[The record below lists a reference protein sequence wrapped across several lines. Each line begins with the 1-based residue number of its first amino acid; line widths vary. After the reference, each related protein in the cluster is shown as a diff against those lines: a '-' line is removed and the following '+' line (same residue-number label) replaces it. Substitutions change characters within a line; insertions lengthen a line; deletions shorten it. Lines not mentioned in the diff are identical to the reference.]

1 MNENSMLVP
10 KRRQIRRLACRA
22 VTASL
27 LTVPAMFLLLQGT
40 VYAPVDSHVNFRR
53 IRRSL
58 NSDHWTSQDT
68 LKETNEGVGAGQEI
82 ILCGPLS

>member
-27 LTVPAMFLLLQGT
+27 LTVPAILLLLQGT

-58 NSDHWTSQDT
+58 NSDHWTPQDT
-68 LKETNEGVGAGQEI
+68 LRETNEGVVDGQTM
-82 ILCGPLS
+82 PK